1 VVLRVVLR
9 VVWCCAETARRGAAR
24 GVPGA
29 VLRARKRRDVVTPRR
44 GVVLR
49 VVLRVVRLVRLVR
62 LVRCVAA

>member
-1 VVLRVVLR
+1 VVLRVVCL
-9 VVWCCAETARRGAAR
+9 VWCCARCAWCGAAR

-49 VVLRVVRLVRLVR
+49 VVLRVVC

>member
-1 VVLRVVLR
+1 VVLR

-44 GVVLR
+44 GVVLC
-49 VVLRVVRLVRLVR
+49 VVLRV
-62 LVRCVAA
+62 AA